1 MIMPYVAPHFLE
13 HVSRESLYD
22 FSMTCLE
29 NTKEILQ
36 TLEAEYQKAF
46 GRKMTLQRLSE
57 AVSWPVITD
66 VGSSL
71 DYDYTIAASCY
82 IEDDMERLKRI
93 KDYLR

>member
-1 MIMPYVAPHFLE
+1 
-13 HVSRESLYD
+13 
-22 FSMTCLE
+22 
-29 NTKEILQ
+29 
-36 TLEAEYQKAF
+36 
-46 GRKMTLQRLSE
+46 MTLQRLSE